1 MTGAQSSPQGATPLT
16 SRDLLDGEEST
27 PEAPRKS
34 FGSDNHA
41 RTHPAV
47 MRAIV
52 EANDA
57 DAVAYGAD
65 RWTAQAVGDLR
76 RLSGAR
82 GDVYLVL
89 NGSGANVL
97 GLGLL
102 LGRHEAVI
110 CAESAHINTDEC
122 GSAERILG
130 TKLLT
135 VPSAD
140 GKITPE
146 LIATRLSGRGDE
158 HFAQPAVV
166 AVTQS
171 TEFGTCY
178 TLDELRAIKEFCA
191 ANGLRVY
198 LDGARLAN
206 AAAHLGCTLAELA
219 STADVLSF
227 GGTKNGAMGVEAVIV
242 MDPAYSGSAPYLRKQ
257 HMQLA
262 SKMRFL
268 AAQFNGLLAD
278 DLWLANA
285 KHANAMAARL
295 AAGLADIPGV
305 DLAYPVQSD
314 AVFARLDPGHIA
326 ALQRDWIFHVW
337 DEATST
343 VRWMTAFDTQE
354 SDVDA
359 FLSDIAA
366 ARTASV

>member
-1 MTGAQSSPQGATPLT
+1 MTGA
-16 SRDLLDGEEST
+16 
-27 PEAPRKS
+27 APRKS

-41 RTHPAV
+41 GTHPAV
-47 MRAIV
+47 MRAIA
-52 EANDA
+52 EANTG

-65 RWTAQAVGDLR
+65 PWTEQAASEIR
-76 RLSGAR
+76 RLSGAH
-82 GDVYLVL
+82 GEVYLVL

-135 VPSAD
+135 VAAPD
-140 GKITPE
+140 GKLTPE
-146 LIATRLSGRGDE
+146 LIASRLPGRGDE
-158 HFAQPAVV
+158 HHAQPAVV

-178 TLDELRAIKEFCA
+178 SLDELRAIKDFCA
-191 ANGLRVY
+191 ANGLRVF

-206 AAAHLGCTLAELA
+206 AAAYLGCTLADLA
-219 STADVLSF
+219 GNADVLSF

-242 MDPAYSGSAPYLRKQ
+242 MRPTDAVSAPYLRKQ

-268 AAQFNGLLAD
+268 AAQFNALLTE

-285 KHANAMAARL
+285 AHANAMTARL
-295 AAGLADIPGV
+295 ASGLARMPGV
-305 DLAYPVQSD
+305 EIVYPVQSD
-314 AVFARLDPGHIA
+314 AIFARLSPGHIA
-326 ALQRDWIFHVW
+326 ELRRTWTFEVW
-337 DEATST
+337 DESASI
-343 VRWMTAFDTQE
+343 VRWMTAFDTSE

-366 ARTASV
+366 VTGTVRV

>member
-1 MTGAQSSPQGATPLT
+1 MTGAAS
-16 SRDLLDGEEST
+16 
-27 PEAPRKS
+27 RKS
-34 FGSDNHA
+34 FGSDNHSG
-41 RTHPAV
+41 THPAV

-52 EANDA
+52 EANAGDA
-57 DAVAYGAD
+57 IAYGAD
-65 RWTAQAVGDLR
+65 PWTEQAIGEIR
-76 RLSGAR
+76 RQSGAQ
-82 GDVYLVL
+82 GEVYLVL

-122 GSAERILG
+122 GAAERILG

-135 VPSAD
+135 VPAPG
-140 GKITPE
+140 GKLTPD
-146 LIATRLSGRGDE
+146 LIASRLTGRGDE
-158 HFAQPAVV
+158 HFAQPGVV
-166 AVTQS
+166 AITQS

-178 TLDELRAIKEFCA
+178 TLEELRAVKDFCA
-191 ANGLRVY
+191 ANGLRVF

-206 AAAHLGCTLAELA
+206 AAAYLGCTLGDLA

-242 MDPAYSGSAPYLRKQ
+242 MQAADAVTAPYLRKQ
-257 HMQLA
+257 HMQLS

-268 AAQFNGLLAD
+268 GAQFNALLAD

-285 KHANAMAARL
+285 AHANAMAARL
-295 AAGLADIPGV
+295 ASGLAGIPGV
-305 DLAYPVQSD
+305 EVVYPVQAD

-326 ALQRDWIFHVW
+326 KLQRDWIFHVW
-337 DEATST
+337 DESASI

-359 FLSDIAA
+359 FLSAIDT
-366 ARTASV
+366 TAGAVQV

>member
-1 MTGAQSSPQGATPLT
+1 MTG
-16 SRDLLDGEEST
+16 
-27 PEAPRKS
+27 APRKS

-41 RTHPAV
+41 GAHPAV

-52 EANDA
+52 EANVG

-65 RWTAQAVGDLR
+65 QWTEHAVSEIK
-76 RLSGAR
+76 RLAGAE
-82 GDVYLVL
+82 GEVYLVL

-102 LGRHEAVI
+102 LDRHESVI

-122 GSAERILG
+122 GAAERILG

-146 LIATRLSGRGDE
+146 LIATRLAGRGDE
-158 HFAQPAVV
+158 HFAQPGAV
-166 AVTQS
+166 AITQS

-178 TLDELRAIKEFCA
+178 SLAELRAIRDFCA
-191 ANGLRVY
+191 ANRLRVY

-206 AAAHLGCTLAELA
+206 AAAHLGCTLADLA
-219 STADVLSF
+219 ECADVLSF

-242 MDPAYSGSAPYLRKQ
+242 MRPGDAVNAPYLRKQ
-257 HMQLA
+257 HMQLS

-268 AAQFNGLLAD
+268 AAQFGALLTD
-278 DLWLANA
+278 DLWLRNA
-285 KHANAMAARL
+285 AHANAMATRL
-295 AAGLADIPGV
+295 ADGLAGLPGAEV
-305 DLAYPVQSD
+305 VYPVQAD
-314 AVFARLDPGHIA
+314 AVFARLEPRHIEE
-326 ALQRDWIFHVW
+326 LQQKWIFHVW
-337 DEATST
+337 DEPSSI

-354 SDVDA
+354 ADVDA
-359 FLSDIAA
+359 FLADVVAVTGS
-366 ARTASV
+366 ARV